1 MKRSKLLARI
11 EVPILVCAILIV
23 PGTYFFLIP
32 VFDNNFGDREGES
45 SINSESSTN
54 ETTNDRSMDEMSDL

>member
-23 PGTYFFLIP
+23 HFFLIP